1 MHADERA
8 RQTARGSAAATTPK
22 TGRAA
27 FILAA
32 VLMCSP
38 VVPRAEII
46 ERLLAVVQGVVITQS
61 DATAAADLGL
71 VTTGPTADP
80 LGAVLAKLIDRQI
93 VLSEVERYAPA
104 EPPMEDIDRRL
115 HAVQARFG
123 SADAYTAAL
132 NRSGLDEARL
142 RQRLRDELRIEAYL
156 AQRFPAERRADLIAD
171 WVNGLRRRAD
181 IIYLY
186 VPRR

>member
-1 MHADERA
+1 MHADQRA
-8 RQTARGSAAATTPK
+8 RQTARRSAAAAAPYA
-22 TGRAA
+22 GRAA
-27 FILAA
+27 SFVATVLILSPMAA
-32 VLMCSP
+32 
-38 VVPRAEII
+38 RAEII

-71 VTTGPTADP
+71 VPTGPTADP

-104 EPPMEDIDRRL
+104 EPSVEDIDRRL
-115 HAVQARFG
+115 HVVQARFG
-123 SADAYTAAL
+123 SADEYTAAL
-132 NRSGLDEARL
+132 NRSGLDQARL

-156 AQRFPAERRADLIAD
+156 AQRFPAERRADLIAE